1 MKIEFDEKNIQLVQ
15 AIAVMLAEIAS
26 VTVSIDQGNT
36 EEEAPIVDDE
46 TYGHTTTETLG
57 NVVAGTVEIEETEET
72 VDKDGFTYDARIHA
86 RTKTKNADGT
96 WKILRRPQS
105 FETAELWESFIAD
118 VRAEQSP
125 EGNTDLPPPNDFGA
139 IPSVRVVDEPVNEPI
154 QEPVDDENIT
164 FIKLMKTV
172 TASKGAISPEILQ
185 EICEGYEITS
195 SADLSKPVNQILLPA
210 IYSEVM
216 EIINA

>member
-26 VTVSIDQGNT
+26 VYDENSGCRVAGNT
-36 EEEAPIVDDE
+36 EEEEAPIVDDE
-46 TYGHTTTETLG
+46 TYGHTTAETLG
-57 NVVAGTVEIEETEET
+57 NVVVETEETEET

-139 IPSVRVVDEPVNEPI
+139 IPSARVVEEPI